1 MIRSIIQAYYK
12 NFPENGKANG
22 SDNINFLTPKT
33 TASTS
38 VTDENGNTVTA
49 SETTTTV
56 ITTQI
61 EE

>member
-1 MIRSIIQAYYK
+1 M
-12 NFPENGKANG
+12 ANG